1 MNRSAAMLNFFDST
15 KSKIT
20 ASVRHLLITHP
31 LVIKTYLHKFIR
43 DHSTLG
49 FSPSGIPIMNELI
62 IKQRKNS
69 DRNKS
74 E

>member
-31 LVIKTYLHKFIR
+31 LGEYFRRRIEQKDAQINT
-43 DHSTLG
+43 
-49 FSPSGIPIMNELI
+49 
-62 IKQRKNS
+62 
-69 DRNKS
+69 
-74 E
+74 